1 MKYLKSYKIFESIA
15 TDTAKIKEALE
26 IYAED
31 LPFEL
36 SDFDVASHI
45 DSKDGKTIIYSVL
58 CSYEFTGLEL
68 KNAHD
73 TKYYVTRTE
82 IEEQIS
88 KSFNKFAKKY
98 DMECHNI
105 MVDIELPDDAGDNTD
120 INITFDLIQKLETF
134 SNVTAL
140 EEALELYSEGLPFE
154 MRNVYVSNKTQ
165 YDFDNEYDI
174 YEVSYEHIEPSE
186 AGNIDV
192 KKHADAAFSKFA
204 KRYDMEYGNPYK
216 PWYNPSLHQLQY
228 VERSI
233 NTTGATVDDAHD
245 DDNNIVP
252 YVTFTLKQIRG
263 KKPYNK
269 KFNESISDY
278 DCKSIVDMLV
288 LQLEDNGEFELDY
301 SYGDRG
307 IDVDWSMSPE
317 SYKWYIKNK
326 ESIPTEEYI
335 LQNSKSHIRSSTARS
350 TNIPTSLLIYEDYS
364 KNPEISKISELAIIA
379 FEEDFDK
386 GVESQNNIEV
396 EVIDINTRI
405 FDRLGKKFDIR
416 FEVVGAT
423 YHKTHIIVEILMYD
437 K

>member
-1 MKYLKSYKIFESIA
+1 MKYLKSYKIFES
-15 TDTAKIKEALE
+15 TVDTAKIKEALE
-26 IYAED
+26 IYAEE
-31 LPFEL
+31 LPFEM
-36 SDFDVASHI
+36 DNVAVYSHV
-45 DSKDGKTIIYSVL
+45 DTYNDGSKRITYSVAYVHVDPSL
-58 CSYEFTGLEL
+58 LGLPQLE
-68 KNAHD
+68 AE
-73 TKYYVTRTE
+73 RTVRE
-82 IEEQIS
+82 HINTT
-88 KSFNKFAKKY
+88 FRKFAKKY
-98 DMECHNI
+98 DMEYAN
-105 MVDIELPDDAGDNTD
+105 MDLDFDLDSRYAPDDLEVRVG
-120 INITFDLIQKLETF
+120 FDLVQKLETF

-269 KFNESISDY
+269 KFNESISEY
-278 DCKSIVDMLV
+278 NYRSIIDMLM
-288 LQLEDNGEFELDY
+288 LQLEDNGEFEFDGPGIVVSNTISLDDY
-301 SYGDRG
+301 Q
-307 IDVDWSMSPE
+307 
-317 SYKWYIKNK
+317 WYINNK
-326 ESIPTEEYI
+326 EKSPSEEYI
-335 LQNSKSHIRSSTARS
+335 RSHSKGYPRKDTKD
-350 TNIPTSLLIYEDYS
+350 TDIPTSILVYQDYS
-364 KNPEISKISELAIIA
+364 NNTEMYKLIDQYNQLAAVRRVWHDSCSKISNLI
-379 FEEDFDK
+379 EEK
-386 GVESQNNIEV
+386 SIE
-396 EVIDINTRI
+396 IT
-405 FDRLGKKFDIR
+405 
-416 FEVVGAT
+416 T
-423 YHKTHIIVEILMYD
+423 
-437 K
+437 

>member
-269 KFNESISDY
+269 KFNESISEY
-278 DCKSIVDMLV
+278 NYRSIIDMLM
-288 LQLEDNGEFELDY
+288 LQLEDNGEFEFDGPGIVVSNTISLDDY
-301 SYGDRG
+301 Q
-307 IDVDWSMSPE
+307 
-317 SYKWYIKNK
+317 WYINNK
-326 ESIPTEEYI
+326 EKSPSEEYI
-335 LQNSKSHIRSSTARS
+335 RSHSKGYPRKDTKD
-350 TNIPTSLLIYEDYS
+350 TDIPTSILVYQDYS
-364 KNPEISKISELAIIA
+364 NNTEMYKLIDQYNQLAAVRRVWHDSCSKISNLI
-379 FEEDFDK
+379 EEK
-386 GVESQNNIEV
+386 SIE
-396 EVIDINTRI
+396 ITTKI
-405 FDRLGKKFDIR
+405 FNKLGKKFDIK
-416 FEVVGAT
+416 FDVVGS
-423 YHKTHIIVEILMYD
+423 YWSPLRKNVELKILMYD